1 MYLFTRAFRW
11 RSCTLLALLLS
22 LFLPI
27 RAFAEDEKKPEVASQ
42 PRVIIKV
49 DVTDAPDLAEWAEKA
64 KKLCETWHPIIG
76 DILGLKDPPVYR
88 EVTLRFG
95 KMRGIAATTKDTV
108 NISAGFVRQ
117 HPDDFGMVLHELTH
131 VIQAYPNYDPVWL
144 VEGIADYVRYWHC
157 EPGEREFAINEKS
170 NYTDSYGTTARFLA
184 WVAVTKDSRIVKKL
198 SQALRDGKYKEEM
211 FRDATGKDL
220 KELWR
225 EFATA
230 VREK

>member
-1 MYLFTRAFRW
+1 MFLSVRAFGD
-11 RSCTLLALLLS
+11 
-22 LFLPI
+22 
-27 RAFAEDEKKPEVASQ
+27 DEKKPEVASQ
-42 PRVIIKV
+42 PRVVIKV

-76 DILGLKDPPVYR
+76 DLLGIKDPPVYR

-95 KMRGIAATTKDTV
+95 KMRGIAATTKNTV
-108 NISAGFVRQ
+108 NISAEFVRQ

-131 VIQAYPNYDPVWL
+131 VIQAYPTYDPVWL

-157 EPGEREFAINEKS
+157 EPGEREFAITEKS

-184 WVAVTKDSRIVKKL
+184 WVAVTKDSRIVRKL